1 MLEASPA
8 RLPYPLFALLR
19 VARAKIFQGTFSTAM
34 IVFPQQP
41 AENTSGVKIGLDIE
55 QVKKNNKDP

>member
-8 RLPYPLFALLR
+8 RPPYPLLALFR
-19 VARAKIFQGTFSTAM
+19 IARTKIFQSTFSAAM
-34 IVFPQQP
+34 IVSPQQP